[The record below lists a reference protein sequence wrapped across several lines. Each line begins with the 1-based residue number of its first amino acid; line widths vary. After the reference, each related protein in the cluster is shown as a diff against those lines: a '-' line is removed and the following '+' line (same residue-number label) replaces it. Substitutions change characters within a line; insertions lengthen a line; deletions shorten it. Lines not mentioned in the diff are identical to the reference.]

1 MSEKSSFF
9 KEYIKPILSLTII
22 CLVITAAVSGT
33 YQLTKPV
40 IEKALDAAS
49 NEARKAVLPTSE
61 SFEKIEL
68 DNSVLEK
75 YGVIEA
81 HISNDNGV
89 AVKIESKGYS
99 TSSNIVLMVGI
110 DSNGTVSGVSLLE
123 HSETDGLGTK
133 ALGNDYFSQF
143 YGKSEGINDIQPVS
157 GATYSS
163 NGVKNAISNALN
175 LYETVKEGAK

>member
-1 MSEKSSFF
+1 MNNKNTFF
-9 KEYIKPILSLTII
+9 SEYIKPILSLTII
-22 CLVITAAVSGT
+22 CLLVTAMVSGT

-49 NEARKAVLPTSE
+49 NEARKAVLPNAE
-61 SFEKIEL
+61 SFEKVDL
-68 DNSVLEK
+68 DKETLDK
-75 YGVIEA
+75 FGVIEA
-81 HISNDNGV
+81 HVSNDEGL
-89 AVKIESKGYS
+89 AVKVSSKGYS

-110 DSNGTVSGVSLLE
+110 DSNGTVSGISLLE

-143 YGKSEGINDIQPVS
+143 YGKTENVNDASPVS

-163 NGVKNAISNALN
+163 TGVKNAINSALEI
-175 LYETVKEGAK
+175 YKTVKEGAK